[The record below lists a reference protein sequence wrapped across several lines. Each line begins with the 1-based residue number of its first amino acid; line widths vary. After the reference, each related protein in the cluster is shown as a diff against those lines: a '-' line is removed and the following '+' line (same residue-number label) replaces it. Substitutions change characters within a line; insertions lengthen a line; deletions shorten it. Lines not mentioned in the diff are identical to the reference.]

1 MNGNKILLTTTFLF
15 ICFCT
20 FAQEYSLEQD
30 GRLSF
35 SKVIFSKDST
45 ATKESLYNIIQAYFS
60 YYYNDGKSVIQTV
73 NPEEGYIIGNGYY
86 VDVYDYTNSAIG
98 RKGYYTSQ
106 HIIRVDCKDG
116 RVRVIVTVNMYSI
129 RVCNWMDYDLDVSIS
144 EDKISTLYPIVSQV
158 NPKKLTKSEKRSD
171 EAFKSLV
178 ARINSQFDKIEE
190 TIQQKGGSVIQTED
204 W

>member
-1 MNGNKILLTTTFLF
+1 MKGIKILLTTTILLF
-15 ICFCT
+15 CFCG
-20 FAQEYSLEQD
+20 FAQEYSLEPD

-45 ATKESLYNIIQAYFS
+45 ATRENLYNIIQSYFS
-60 YYYNDGKSVIQTV
+60 YYYNDGKSVIQTA

-86 VDVYDYTNSAIG
+86 VDFYNYTNSAIG
-98 RKGYYTSQ
+98 RKGYYSSQ

-116 RVRVIVTVNMYSI
+116 RIRVIVTVNMYSI
-129 RVCNWMDYDLDVSIS
+129 HVCNWVEYDQDVSIS
-144 EDKISTLYPIVSQV
+144 EEKISALYPIVPQE
-158 NPKKLTKSEKRSD
+158 NIKKLTKSERRSD

-190 TIQQKGGSVIQTED
+190 TIQQKGGSIIQTED